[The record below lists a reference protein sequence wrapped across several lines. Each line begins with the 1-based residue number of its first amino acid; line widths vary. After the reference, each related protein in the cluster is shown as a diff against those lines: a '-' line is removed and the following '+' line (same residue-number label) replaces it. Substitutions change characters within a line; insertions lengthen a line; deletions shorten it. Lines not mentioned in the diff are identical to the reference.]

1 MKCADCGKTM
11 REIESGYY
19 ICNKCGFS
27 MTTKERKGEYLMIVR
42 IYCGDDYVD
51 IELAQGQFCKLQDFI
66 SRQSNMEL
74 YIIK

>member
-1 MKCADCGKTM
+1 
-11 REIESGYY
+11 
-19 ICNKCGFS
+19 
-27 MTTKERKGEYLMIVR
+27 MIRVR